1 MANCMYDISNAV
13 THYKQTLEKGVNKT
27 SDKHMDGFLCLFKQE
42 FEQKN
47 MKVRQKHEAVV
58 RGGILN
64 KRWDL
69 VAADNKLQCALEFK
83 SILSSRFGKH
93 YNSRVEEAIGAG
105 TDAKAK
111 NKNMKLGYLIVLQN
125 DDDKAHK
132 HYGKIQNFCHMI
144 SKQYK
149 VYESA
154 IAIEIN
160 PDGFAYLFNNYESF
174 ISKFN
179 YTPAWQK
186 VFNYLR
192 KDNV

>member
-1 MANCMYDISNAV
+1 MVNCMDDIANAV

-47 MKVRQKHEAVV
+47 MKVRQKHKAVV

-93 YNSRVEEAIGAG
+93 YNSRVEEAIGA
-105 TDAKAK
+105 A
-111 NKNMKLGYLIVLQN
+111 Q
-125 DDDKAHK
+125 
-132 HYGKIQNFCHMI
+132 
-144 SKQYK
+144 
-149 VYESA
+149 
-154 IAIEIN
+154 
-160 PDGFAYLFNNYESF
+160 
-174 ISKFN
+174 
-179 YTPAWQK
+179 TPRQK
-186 VFNYLR
+186 TR
-192 KDNV
+192 T